1 MKTTM
6 ETDSIAEIVDTNPVV
21 VDSMAELL
29 NEIPELKIEV
39 RRPSDILVDKY
50 RSKGYHYV
58 VMLDPRRYYM
68 IKEIEKNV
76 IRILKFNR
84 NNDFEV
90 HAEYQ
95 KM

>member
-1 MKTTM
+1 MANSIT
-6 ETDSIAEIVDTNPVV
+6 EIVDPNLVIVDSIAEI
-21 VDSMAELL
+21 L
-29 NEIPELKIEV
+29 NEMPELKIEV
-39 RRPSDILVDKY
+39 RRPSDKLVDKY

-58 VMLDPRRYYM
+58 VMLDPRRHYM

-84 NNDFEV
+84 NDDFEI

-95 KM
+95 KR